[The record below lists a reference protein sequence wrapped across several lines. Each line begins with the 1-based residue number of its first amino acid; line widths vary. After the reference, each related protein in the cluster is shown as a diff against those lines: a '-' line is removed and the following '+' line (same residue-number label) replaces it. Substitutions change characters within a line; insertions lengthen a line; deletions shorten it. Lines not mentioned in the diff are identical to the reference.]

1 MCRNDC
7 LGLVYT
13 LYHCLS
19 SCELYATRLSS
30 CHKHLQCANVTNNI
44 NHLRDTHILDM
55 RQLDILRRMCYDMC
69 MDLCLITIG
78 DIKLSAPEID
88 IVHLLL
94 EDDDPHW
101 TVAEIAASLPYT
113 VEETWEH
120 VQSLILSGLLSR
132 TDMSQSFENIN
143 IISLTVY
150 SDSRDWLNENQQ
162 DIDDAFIMLNPD
174 MFDIVEAAE
183 A

>member
-1 MCRNDC
+1 MEMH
-7 LGLVYT
+7 T
-13 LYHCLS
+13 
-19 SCELYATRLSS
+19 
-30 CHKHLQCANVTNNI
+30 I
-44 NHLRDTHILDM
+44 P
-55 RQLDILRRMCYDMC
+55 
-69 MDLCLITIG
+69 IG
-78 DIKLSAPEID
+78 DVRFSATEID
-88 IVHLLL
+88 ILHLLL
-94 EDDDPHW
+94 EDDDPDW

-113 VEETWEH
+113 VEETWEY

-150 SDSRDWLNENQQ
+150 SDSRDWLNDNQQ